1 MAAPKLAMYGWCL
14 LLALTM
20 CIGQVLFK
28 LAAQQQP
35 ADAFSFGR
43 LLGTPWFVGA
53 VVLYGASTILW
64 VYILARMPLSIAYPF
79 SLLGAALVPV
89 AAYTLFGEP
98 MGVRVWIGIALVLTG
113 LFVMNVK

>member
-1 MAAPKLAMYGWCL
+1 VAVAKLGMYGWCL

-20 CIGQVLFK
+20 CVGQVLFK
-28 LAAQQQP
+28 LASQQQP

-43 LLGTPWFVGA
+43 LIATPWFLGA
-53 VVLYGASTILW
+53 LALYGASTILW

-89 AAYTLFGEP
+89 AAFFIFGEP
-98 MGVRVWIGIALVLTG
+98 MGVRVWIGTALVLAG
-113 LFVMNVK
+113 LFVMNVT